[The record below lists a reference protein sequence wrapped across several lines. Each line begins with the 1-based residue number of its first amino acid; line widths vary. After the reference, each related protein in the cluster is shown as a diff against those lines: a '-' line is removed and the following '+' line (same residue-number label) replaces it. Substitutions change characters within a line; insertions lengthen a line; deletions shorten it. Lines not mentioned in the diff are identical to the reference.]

1 MWPYWFG
8 RPVCV
13 LFLTDCEMTFGK
25 VIGIDGPGD
34 YRGSLRLS
42 LTPGYTSLSLPR
54 HVNFLL
60 MICGWGMGWGW
71 NFDLLQELSLDK

>member
-1 MWPYWFG
+1 MQGDHSHPHMWPYWFG

-25 VIGIDGPGD
+25 VIGIDRPGD

-42 LTPGYTSLSLPR
+42 LTPGYTSLSLLPR
-54 HVNFLL
+54 HVNFGQV
-60 MICGWGMGWGW
+60 ISE
-71 NFDLLQELSLDK
+71 DH